1 MEDFLNEYGYVA
13 LLVGT
18 FLEGETAILL
28 ASSLI
33 HRGVF
38 GGLYTVFFAFAGS
51 FISDWIYYLIGR
63 LNGKLFL
70 ARRPKLLTKFEPIQY
85 FLRKNQ
91 LMILLSY
98 RFLYGFRVVIPLAVG
113 MSGLR
118 PLTYLFYTIVSGL
131 MWAALVS
138 VLGYWIGRWLN
149 ITAAVLETNFL
160 WIVLG
165 FTGLGLCIGL
175 AVRWLAMRSTID

>member
-1 MEDFLNEYGYVA
+1 
-13 LLVGT
+13 
-18 FLEGETAILL
+18 
-28 ASSLI
+28 
-33 HRGVF
+33 
-38 GGLYTVFFAFAGS
+38 
-51 FISDWIYYLIGR
+51 
-63 LNGKLFL
+63 
-70 ARRPKLLTKFEPIQY
+70 
-85 FLRKNQ
+85 
-91 LMILLSY
+91 MILLSY

-149 ITAAVLETNFL
+149 ITAAVLEINFL